1 MPKTKKVAPKKGRV
15 KAEGWG
21 PDSPG
26 SPQQQWEKAYEG
38 YRNNLNAN
46 QVRTAPGMRV
56 PTAPAPFTKY
66 NLPTPRMP
74 EGFTSPFGRTSPA
87 KAGGGDGNPFLIG
100 KKKR

>member
-1 MPKTKKVAPKKGRV
+1 MAKAKVKKGRV

-38 YRNNLNAN
+38 YRRNINSNLKG
-46 QVRTAPGMRV
+46 TGSLRV
-56 PTAPAPFTKY
+56 STTY
-66 NLPTPRMP
+66 NTPTPKMP
-74 EGFTSPFGRTSPA
+74 EGFTGFSRTSPA

>member
-1 MPKTKKVAPKKGRV
+1 MAKAKKVDPKRGRV

-21 PDSPG
+21 PDSPL

-46 QVRTAPGMRV
+46 QVRTAPGVRV
-56 PTAPAPFTKY
+56 PTAPAPFTSY

-74 EGFTSPFGRTSPA
+74 EGFSGFFKRGSAA